1 MHIIFGETICK
12 LEQSIVQRNRAQ
24 KFNDV
29 YDSFIFKNFN
39 NFLSIGYKIHPLL
52 CFQVNN
58 LLMYVH
64 TFNV

>member
-29 YDSFIFKNFN
+29 YDSFIFKNLN
-39 NFLSIGYKIHPLL
+39 NFLSIEYKIHPLL
-52 CFQVNN
+52 
-58 LLMYVH
+58 
-64 TFNV
+64 